1 MKCEEIVI
9 IDAARTA
16 FGTFRGVLSNVPAT
30 VLGTTVVKAL
40 LERNKINPAEI
51 DELIMGHV
59 LQAGCGPNPAR
70 QVGIHSGIPQEV
82 PAFTVNKLCGTGLK
96 AIILGIQA
104 LRCGDA
110 EHEIIIAG
118 GEESMDM
125 APHVVP
131 NSRDGMR
138 MGDWVLKDVMLHD
151 SLVDAFYNYHSGVTA
166 ENVAEQFNVTREDQ
180 DIFAVETQRKTKE
193 AMETRRLAEEIVPVE
208 VPQKKKD
215 PIIFDTDEHPKPDT
229 TLEALAKLKPAF
241 KKDGTVTAGN
251 ASGINDG
258 AAAVIVTTAKKA
270 EKFGI
275 EPMCRI
281 VAYASAGVDPKIMGT
296 GPAPASKKCL
306 AKANW
311 TVDDLELIESNEAFA
326 AQTIYVNREMG
337 WDTSIVNVN
346 GGAIA
351 LGHPVAATGARL
363 TGTLLYEMKRRNVH
377 KGLVT
382 MCIGGGMGIA
392 MAVERY

>member
-16 FGTFRGVLSNVPAT
+16 FGTFRGKLANVPAVT
-30 VLGTTVVKAL
+30 LGTIVVKAL
-40 LERNKINPAEI
+40 LERNKIDPTNI
-51 DELIMGHV
+51 DEVIMGHV

-70 QVGIHSGIPQEV
+70 QVSIYSGIPQEV
-82 PAFTVNKLCGTGLK
+82 PSFTVNKLCGSGLK
-96 AIILGIQA
+96 TIVFAIQS

-110 EHEIIIAG
+110 ENEIIIAG
-118 GEESMDM
+118 GEESMDL
-125 APHVVP
+125 APHVLL
-131 NSRDGMR
+131 NARDGKR
-138 MGDWVLKDVMLHD
+138 MGDWVLKDVMLKD
-151 SLVDAFYNYHSGVTA
+151 SLIDAFYNYHAGVTA
-166 ENVAEQFNVTREDQ
+166 ENIAEQFNISREDQ
-180 DIFAVETQRKTKE
+180 DIFALESQRKTKE
-193 AMETRRLAEEIVPVE
+193 AMEAGRFAEEIVPVE
-208 VPQKKKD
+208 VPQRKKE
-215 PIIFDTDEHPKPDT
+215 PIIFDTDEHPKPNT
-229 TLEALAKLKPAF
+229 TLEGLAKLKPAF

-270 EKFGI
+270 EQLGI

-306 AKANW
+306 EKAHW
-311 TVDDLELIESNEAFA
+311 TIDDLELIEANEAFA
-326 AQTIYVNREMG
+326 AQAIYVNREMG
-337 WDTSIVNVN
+337 WDTNIVNVN

-351 LGHPVAATGARL
+351 LGHPVGATGARL
-363 TGTLLYEMKRRNVH
+363 TTTLLYEMRRRNVH
-377 KGLVT
+377 KGLLT
-382 MCIGGGMGIA
+382 MCIGGGLGIA